1 MSRSKDKMKRFVTT
15 VWVDLEEEFRAAMLH
30 ENMDLGRLIL
40 HEQQVEESHRMKIVK
55 KGKKPGPSDHIFSS
69 TCNSSLGVMDN
80 PKEDKSGPKNMSG
93 YMMRDCQHV
102 KNQAKT
108 DTQPRPNPTATAIP
122 PKRNNIYSLKGRE
135 ELEKSAD
142 VVTGTLY
149 IFSFPVYALLDL
161 GSTLSFVTRLV
172 AYKFVLLPEILH
184 ESFIVS
190 TPIGDRIRA
199 ERVYRDCPII
209 VPNIVTYAD
218 LIE

>member
-1 MSRSKDKMKRFVTT
+1 MVGSNAFYGCS
-15 VWVDLEEEFRAAMLH
+15 
-30 ENMDLGRLIL
+30 
-40 HEQQVEESHRMKIVK
+40 
-55 KGKKPGPSDHIFSS
+55 
-69 TCNSSLGVMDN
+69 
-80 PKEDKSGPKNMSG
+80 MSG

-199 ERVYRDCPII
+199 ERVYRDCPIT
-209 VPNIVTYAD
+209 VLDRVTYAN
-218 LIE
+218 LIELTMLDIDIVLGMDWLHKCYDTIDY